1 MTRFL
6 NTTLA
11 AACLL
16 ALTGGNAQAQDR
28 CYTELVGKTY
38 TCEIS
43 NVDTPTSIAT
53 VAMSFSATLT
63 ADMNTE
69 FAMYYGALPFACTC
83 MPSGKPGKVKT
94 PEKSTAFSCIK
105 SWQSPIKNDAAIDGK
120 TAGGGSKIVKGRWLS
135 NAPGSDS
142 SVFTCVED

>member
-6 NTTLA
+6 STTLA

-16 ALTGGNAQAQDR
+16 ALTGETARAQDR

-38 TCEIS
+38 SCEIS
-43 NVDTPTSIAT
+43 SVDAPTSIA
-53 VAMSFSATLT
+53 VVSMSFSATLT
-63 ADMNTE
+63 ADMNTD
-69 FAMYYGALPFACTC
+69 FAMYYGALPFACSC

-105 SWQSPIKNDAAIDGK
+105 AWPSPIKNDVAIDGK

-135 NAPGSDS
+135 NSPGSDS
-142 SVFTCVED
+142 YVFTCVED